1 MKAMIFAA
9 GIGSRLKPLTDTMP
23 KALVPVGGQPMLGLL
38 IHRLAKQGV
47 NSFIVNVHHFA
58 SQVVDYLKT
67 EEFSGY
73 LISISD
79 ESGKLLDTGG
89 GLFKA
94 AGFFS
99 DGKPFLVYNVD
110 VLSDVNVNE
119 MLGHH
124 QAEGNLATLAVS
136 RRNSSRM
143 LLLDGQ
149 NYLKGWQDVKSGEVV
164 RVTGAIGKLTP
175 LAFSGIHII
184 DPAIFAFT
192 RKTKPFPIIEL
203 YLRLAENYRI
213 GAYIHEPY
221 NWADMG
227 SPEGLKKAGQ
237 ILQITDPPTSL

>member
-9 GIGSRLKPLTDTMP
+9 GIGSRLKPLTDNMP
-23 KALVPVGGQPMLGLL
+23 KALVLVGGQPMIGLL

-47 NSFIVNVHHFA
+47 KSFIVNVHHFA
-58 SQVVDYLKT
+58 SQVIDYLNAP
-67 EEFSGY
+67 EFKEY
-73 LISISD
+73 KISISD

-94 AGFFS
+94 AAFFS
-99 DGKPFLVYNVD
+99 DGEPFLVYNVD
-110 VLSDVNVNE
+110 VLSDINVNE
-119 MLGHH
+119 MLEHH
-124 QAEGNLATLAVS
+124 RAEGNLTTLAVS
-136 RRNSSRM
+136 RRNSTRL

-149 NYLKGWQDVKSGEVV
+149 NYLKGWQNTSTNEVV

-184 DPAIFAFT
+184 DPAIFAFS
-192 RKTKPFPIIEL
+192 RKTKPFPITEL

-213 GAYIHEPY
+213 GVYIHEPY

-227 SPEGLKKAGQ
+227 SPEGLKKAEELLPV
-237 ILQITDPPTSL
+237 IDHA

>member
-9 GIGSRLKPLTDTMP
+9 GIGSRLKPITDNMP
-23 KALVPVGGQPMLGLL
+23 KALVPVGGQPMLGRL

-47 NSFIVNVHHFA
+47 SSFIVNVHHFSA
-58 SQVVDYLKT
+58 QVVEYLNSD
-67 EEFSGY
+67 EFKEFK
-73 LISISD
+73 ISISD

-89 GLFKA
+89 GLFRA

-110 VLSDVNVNE
+110 VLSDINVNE
-119 MLGHH
+119 MLDHH
-124 QAEGNLATLAVS
+124 SAEGNLATLAVS
-136 RRNSSRM
+136 RRNSTRL

-149 NYLKGWQDVKSGEVV
+149 NYLKGWQDTKTGEVV

-192 RKTKPFPIIEL
+192 RKTKPFPIVEL

-213 GAYIHEPY
+213 GVYIHEPY

-227 SPEGLKKAGQ
+227 SPEGLKKAEELLP
-237 ILQITDPPTSL
+237 IIDTSITL

>member
-9 GIGSRLKPLTDTMP
+9 GIGSRLKPLTDSMP
-23 KALVPVGGQPMLGLL
+23 KALVPLGGQPMLGRL
-38 IHRLAKQGV
+38 IHRLAKQGIS
-47 NSFIVNVHHFA
+47 SFIVNVHHFA

-67 EEFSGY
+67 EEFKD
-73 LISISD
+73 LKIAISD

-99 DGKPFLVYNVD
+99 DGAPFLVYNVD
-110 VLSDVNVNE
+110 VLSDINVNE
-119 MLGHH
+119 MLEHH
-124 QAEGNLATLAVS
+124 RSEGNLVTLAVC
-136 RRNSSRM
+136 RRNSSRQ

-149 NYLKGWQDVKSGEVV
+149 NYLKGWQDSKTGEVV

-184 DPAIFAFT
+184 DPAIFAFS

-203 YLRLAENYRI
+203 YLGLAENYRI
-213 GAYIHEPY
+213 GVYIHEPY

-227 SPEGLKKAGQ
+227 SPEGLKKAEQ
-237 ILQITDPPTSL
+237 MLFIIDHDPSH

>member
-9 GIGSRLKPLTDTMP
+9 GIGSRLKPITDNMP
-23 KALVPVGGQPMLGLL
+23 KALVPVGGQPMIGLL

-47 NSFIVNVHHFA
+47 KSFIVNVHHFA
-58 SQVVDYLKT
+58 SQVIDYLNAP
-67 EEFSGY
+67 EFKEY
-73 LISISD
+73 KISISD

-94 AGFFS
+94 AAFLS
-99 DGKPFLVYNVD
+99 DGEPFLVYNVD
-110 VLSDVNVNE
+110 VLSDINVNE
-119 MLGHH
+119 MLEHH
-124 QAEGNLATLAVS
+124 RAEGNLTTLAVS
-136 RRNSSRM
+136 RRNSTRL

-149 NYLKGWQDVKSGEVV
+149 NYLKGWQNTSTNEVV

-184 DPAIFAFT
+184 DPAIFAFS
-192 RKTKPFPIIEL
+192 RKTKPFPITEL

-213 GAYIHEPY
+213 GVYIHEPY

-227 SPEGLKKAGQ
+227 SPEGLKKAEELLPV
-237 ILQITDPPTSL
+237 IDHA

>member
-9 GIGSRLKPLTDTMP
+9 GIGNRLKPFTDNMP
-23 KALVPVGGQPMLGLL
+23 KALVSVGGQPMLGRL
-38 IHRLAKQGV
+38 IHRLANQGV
-47 NSFIVNVHHFA
+47 SSFIVNVHHFA
-58 SQVVDYLKT
+58 TQIVDYLNT
-67 EEFSGY
+67 AEFKDFK
-73 LISISD
+73 ISISD
-79 ESGKLLDTGG
+79 ESSKLLDTGG

-94 AGFFS
+94 AGFFAE
-99 DGKPFLVYNVD
+99 GAPFLLYNVD
-110 VLSDVNVNE
+110 VLSDIDVNE

-124 QAEGNLATLAVS
+124 RTEGNLVTLAVS
-136 RRNSSRM
+136 RRASSRQ

-149 NYLKGWQDVKSGEVV
+149 NYVKGWQDGKTGQII

-213 GAYIHEPY
+213 GVYIHEPY

-227 SPEGLKKAGQ
+227 SPEGLKKAEQ
-237 ILQITDPPTSL
+237 LLPIIDPATSH